1 MDRALRGSLL
11 HRHGKRLWPA
21 HDSALE
27 GPVTVA
33 IRPENIALTRE
44 NGGDSSLHLRGTV
57 TAVRPRPTHTE
68 VELDAGERLVAYVHP
83 RGGASWQIGDTACA
97 RINPQAVRAF
107 PRSTARE

>member
-57 TAVRPRPTHTE
+57 IAVRPRPTHTE
-68 VELDAGERLVAYVHP
+68 VELDAGER
-83 RGGASWQIGDTACA
+83 RGAAGRHQPGDRVLL
-97 RINPQAVRAF
+97 RILPAAVKVF
-107 PRSTARE
+107 PRHDPGQ